1 CYEKLEMMDEAR
13 TYYKK
18 AVKLAPQMSQGW
30 YGIALT
36 LEFEER
42 WYESIHY
49 IRKALEYDDH
59 NSDYWVL
66 LGDCEYK
73 LNNIAEAEECYKKA
87 LDHEPENLDAWL
99 AFSIYF
105 EEENRMEEAIHITA
119 EAMKFHPECS
129 ELYYRIVC
137 LHYLDGRPKEAY
149 TQLEIAL
156 AKDYSYHKALFEM
169 LPELKYDSTI
179 LQIIEQ
185 RKL

>member
-1 CYEKLEMMDEAR
+1 
-13 TYYKK
+13 
-18 AVKLAPQMSQGW
+18 MSQAW

-49 IRKALEYDDH
+49 IRKALECDGN

-73 LNNIAEAEECYKKA
+73 LNNIAEAEECYRKA

-105 EEENRMEEAIHITA
+105 EEENRLEEAIEITA
-119 EAMKFHPECS
+119 EAIKFHTSTS
-129 ELYYRIVC
+129 ELYYRMVC
-137 LHYLDGRPKEAY
+137 LLYLAGKLKEAY
-149 TQLEIAL
+149 AQLEIAL
-156 AKDYSYHKALFEM
+156 NKDYSYHRMLFEM
-169 LPELKYDSTI
+169 MPELKNDLTI
-179 LQIIEQ
+179 LQLIEQ
-185 RKL
+185 QKQ